1 MITNKIIDILLTIT
15 AWAVVPLQLITTFVL
30 GILVNLTFGLLLWP
44 FSLVWMVLF
53 LGPLI
58 GVSYVWERVPFTR
71 LFVSMLGIPLAVIG
85 DIYVS
90 LIPSMGETD
99 SRIVKMLYCQ
109 TFPYTWRFH
118 QLHIHSQ
125 QLNID
130 SDDDLITIFKRIS
143 KDFAIREYVIRHYLK
158 VLSEENTINK
168 A

>member
-1 MITNKIIDILLTIT
+1 MT
-15 AWAVVPLQLITTFVL
+15 
-30 GILVNLTFGLLLWP
+30 LTFGLLLFP
-44 FSLVWMVLF
+44 FSFIWMVLF

-58 GVSYVWERVPFTR
+58 GVSYVWERVLFTR
-71 LFVSMLGIPLAVIG
+71 LFMSMLGIPLAVAG

-90 LIPSMGETD
+90 LIPSMGEMD

-118 QLHIHSQ
+118 KLHSR

-130 SDDDLITIFKRIS
+130 DNNLIKIFKRIS
-143 KDFAIREYVIRHYLK
+143 KDKAIRKYLYDK
-158 VLSEENTINK
+158 YAL

>member
-1 MITNKIIDILLTIT
+1 MLTNKIVDLLLTIT
-15 AWAVVPLQLITTFVL
+15 AFVTVPLQIITTFVL
-30 GILVNLTFGLLLWP
+30 GILVQLTFGLLLLP
-44 FSLVWMVLF
+44 FSLVWMLLF

-58 GVSYVWERVPFTR
+58 GVSYVWERVPFIR

-90 LIPSMGETD
+90 LIPSMGEMD

-118 QLHIHSQ
+118 QFHNR

-130 SDDDLITIFKRIS
+130 SKNNLNKVFHRVS
-143 KDFAIREYVIRHYLK
+143 KDTAIRQYLK
-158 VLSEENTINK
+158 VLIEEGTNNK
-168 A
+168 KS